1 MKKKFTESPVYKWL
15 LLLYFFGTV
24 FFPLGFYTLLAG
36 PSKWVI
42 EAALKNSWTEYNE
55 KLVQRFVI
63 LALVVV
69 SLLLAALLKRLFTSH
84 KPAFIRYTIFSLV
97 TLLFLVSVYLFSFK
111 PDVFISLSGKNPVN
125 STQSAMSDSG
135 NNIEFVLGAYPD
147 LKELKRL
154 KGAGYTGV
162 VSLLNELVVP
172 AEPNLIK
179 EEEVNV
185 KTVGIE
191 LIRIPM
197 LPWVS
202 GNNESIEQIHKLVKT
217 GHGKYFVHCYLGRD
231 RVNVFR
237 KIVRDM
243 GAKSTT
249 LQGDVVRHIEDLKT
263 FERGAYTKLDKNVYL
278 TPFPTDDE
286 FFGYIVNGQ
295 VASVIS
301 LLDPKNQEDT
311 TWISKERNILL
322 RYGVKY
328 INLPVADVKDKKG
341 IQQLV
346 DSFAK
351 VKRPVVIHKYS
362 SSDPL
367 YNVIVQKLSVMKK

>member
-1 MKKKFTESPVYKWL
+1 MTKKFIESPVYRWL
-15 LLLYFFGTV
+15 MLLYFFVTI

-69 SLLLAALLKRLFTSH
+69 SLLLAVLINRLFRSH
-84 KPAFIRYTIFSLV
+84 KPAVLRYTVFSFV
-97 TLLFLVSVYLFSFK
+97 TLLFLVSIYLFSFK
-111 PDVFISLSGKNPVN
+111 PDIFIRLSGKDPVN
-125 STQSAMSDSG
+125 STQSVISDTG
-135 NNIEFVLGAYPD
+135 NNIEFVLGSYPD
-147 LKELKRL
+147 FKELKRL

-185 KTVGIE
+185 KKAGIE

-202 GNNESIEQIHKLVKT
+202 GNNESIELIHKLVKT

-301 LLDPKNQEDT
+301 LLNPNNLEDT

-328 INLPVADVKDKKG
+328 INIPVEDENDLKN
-341 IQQLV
+341 IQLLV
-346 DSFAK
+346 DSFAR
-351 VKRPVVIHKYS
+351 VKKPVVIHKYS
-362 SSDPL
+362 STDPL
-367 YNVIVQKLSVMKK
+367 YKLIIQRLSVMKK